1 MVFKRNVTV
10 TWACIITECLISLLP
25 TIIIIYVF
33 FATNKMHEIFSTLLK
48 IPYFILIINVLLII
62 ISLIAQIFMKDKY
75 YVNETDLV
83 VESKTGVK
91 TIKYNEIFGITYEFG
106 YLAQFSVQPSQL
118 VLFDKGY
125 KQLLSVNNPSLIMVH
140 LIRKKCNNID
150 ICYYHKNRFL
160 HLFLLINSTVLIFLM
175 LIKLSLR

>member
-10 TWACIITECLISLLP
+10 TWACFITEGLISLIP
-25 TIIIIYVF
+25 TIFIIYLF
-33 FATNKMHEIFSTLLK
+33 FAPNKMHEIFSTLLI
-48 IPYFILIINVLLII
+48 IPYFILIINALLII
-62 ISLIAQIFMKDKY
+62 ISLIAQIFMKEKY

-106 YLAQFSVQPSQL
+106 YLAKFRSQPSLL

-125 KQLLSVNNPSLIMVH
+125 KQLLSINNPSLIMVH
-140 LIRKKCNNID
+140 MIRKKCNNTD
-150 ICYYHKNRFL
+150 ICYYNEKRFL
-160 HLFLLINSTVLIFLM
+160 HLFLSINITVLILLI
-175 LIKLSLR
+175 LIKFFP